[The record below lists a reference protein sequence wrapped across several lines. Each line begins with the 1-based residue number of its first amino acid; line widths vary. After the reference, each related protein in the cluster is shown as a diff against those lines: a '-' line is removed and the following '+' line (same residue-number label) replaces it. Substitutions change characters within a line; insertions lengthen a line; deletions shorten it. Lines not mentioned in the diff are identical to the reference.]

1 MCVLFHVAHTFFFFS
16 VFEYKLKQ
24 FSVINALWLSI
35 TQVLIIPQV
44 SALALLVP
52 HQNEIN
58 TSADRRKTFSSSW
71 WSCSE
76 KLIDSWLYPVI
87 FLSLRTLLLMIHMKF
102 FHKQKHWKIHVVLD
116 CMEDPLFAR
125 GQNRKSK
132 KADCEC
138 EYVSAPQVLFAELQ
152 VDAWMTWHSFSWLHC
167 WWHLE
172 SLAYRP
178 VFNVKTEWK
187 IKNKWWGVF

>member
-1 MCVLFHVAHTFFFFS
+1 M
-16 VFEYKLKQ
+16 
-24 FSVINALWLSI
+24 
-35 TQVLIIPQV
+35 
-44 SALALLVP
+44 P

-71 WSCSE
+71 WSCSG

-87 FLSLRTLLLMIHMKF
+87 FLSLRTLLLMIHIKF

-152 VDAWMTWHSFSWLHC
+152 VDAWMTWQSFSWLHC

-172 SLAYRP
+172 SLIYQP
-178 VFNVKTEWK
+178 VFNVKMEM
-187 IKNKWWGVF
+187 KNKKQVMRCLLKSLNLWIPCVFKISFCFWYKQMCHLIHIIEWRSRHFHCYYD